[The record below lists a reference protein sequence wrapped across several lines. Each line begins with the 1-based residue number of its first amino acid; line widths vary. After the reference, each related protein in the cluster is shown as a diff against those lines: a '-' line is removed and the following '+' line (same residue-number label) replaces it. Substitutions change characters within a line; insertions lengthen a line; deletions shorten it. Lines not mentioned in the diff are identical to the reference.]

1 MEERE
6 EGKGGERRNR
16 NRVENL
22 NFPLWGN
29 GMNWVCV
36 WVSMWVWKKRK
47 RKREKKEREKKER
60 KKLDI

>member
-22 NFPLWGN
+22 NFPPWGN
-29 GMNWVCV
+29 GTSPHNKLQFFEQTERNSFHEKVT
-36 WVSMWVWKKRK
+36 SKR
-47 RKREKKEREKKER
+47 
-60 KKLDI
+60 LIHSYIVN